1 MKKTLYA
8 VGSFALPMV
17 AMAAVT
23 DVNGLFNLVRNVLNA
38 VIPIIIS
45 LAIVVFIWGV
55 FKYVASG
62 DSEKKEEGRNL
73 MIWGIIAIFVMVS
86 VWGLVNILIQTF
98 GFNNQNI
105 QDSQIP
111 NLPTTRSF

>member
-8 VGSFALPMV
+8 IGTFALPVV

-23 DVNGLFNLVRNVLNA
+23 NINDVFGLVRNVLNA

-55 FKYVASG
+55 LKYVASG
-62 DSEKKEEGRNL
+62 DAEKKEEGRNL

-105 QDSQIP
+105 QDNQIP
-111 NLPTTRSF
+111 TLPSTRSI